1 MAENFDKL
9 RTQRKFARQ
18 SFWSKLGLSFSGS
31 KETGTK
37 KPKLSQDSNNAD
49 RKKRMKEV
57 RKEEIKILETEL
69 QRETTKSKGV
79 PSVKMMNLNRQIQVL
94 KAYNEAV
101 DDFGE
106 KYRTLGEAKK
116 AVKEKR
122 SKERELYLKDQVFEE
137 KYKFFLRIQDLQKAL
152 REFEET
158 ASRVFLDFRNNGN
171 TESEKFYEELRTE
184 IGKIETELQTLEV
197 GNPIEFRSA
206 YLLSLSEDLKK
217 EGHIAQVGSVQEYLE
232 QIKIRMTIGK
242 PMFLHGPT
250 GTGKTSLA
258 RFASKEL
265 TGKNPEIIYCNP
277 QTRESNIYGR
287 TGISVE
293 GGASKTFFDF
303 GPLARAMQNG
313 SVCIFD
319 EFTALP
325 KDQMSMIKGI
335 MNAKVGDTVSIPGNG
350 SIKIQTGFQLIFTAN
365 LKTEKNLERNDL
377 PPEVANEFAQ
387 NNLEINYTQ
396 PIEAYDIFLSRIVDS
411 KGQAEFSRYDL
422 EETVPNLL
430 KAMKDIQDGYNGVM
444 SQEVAT
450 LSGVGDLGKVKALK
464 KLVMNQRTIENI
476 IEGWKVV
483 SKKDRQIS
491 FVEFLDE
498 RLATEL
504 NFGEYKEDKLF
515 VAKILAS
522 HGLLR
527 TLNTEQ
533 ILKISESE
541 LSVSNWTE
549 IKDQELKASKK
560 VEILNI
566 RQLSELDPFEIKKEK
581 ASKQVDEVMDE
592 ARKVDA
598 GNGTPARTEN
608 FKGQKTEA
616 QINAERDFLIKA
628 AKKSWSQTYPTK
640 PVEKFALDTFDY
652 KTKITADPSKAG
664 EVTHLNQPTP
674 KDLETLFKKVK
685 PEIMNPNTDKDF
697 QAWAKKNNITSIKR
711 YHFAEYTVKVLS
723 KKYYIPGLDYWKWVQ
738 ENPTNANLANI
749 KDGNW
754 YYMPSSL
761 FRVSNGGCRVPV
773 VGWNGSEFAP
783 GGAWLGRDL
792 ASLDR
797 VLLLPRS

>member
-18 SFWSKLGLSFSGS
+18 SFWSKLGLNFSS
-31 KETGTK
+31 PKETGSK
-37 KPKLSQDSNNAD
+37 KPKLSKDSSNAD
-49 RKKRMKEV
+49 RKTRMKEV
-57 RKEEIKILETEL
+57 RKEEIEILETEL
-69 QRETTKSKGV
+69 QRETAKSKGV

-106 KYRTLGEAKK
+106 KYRTLGDAKR

-122 SKERELYLKDQVFEE
+122 SKERELYLKNEVFED

-158 ASRVFLDFRNNGN
+158 ASRVFLDFRSNGN

-217 EGHIAQVGSVQEYLE
+217 EGHIAQVESVQEYLE

-293 GGASKTFFDF
+293 DGASKTFFDF

-350 SIKIQTGFQLIFTAN
+350 SIKIQIGFQLIFTAN

-396 PIEAYDIFLSRIVDS
+396 PIEAFDIFLSRIVDS

-483 SKKDRQIS
+483 SKKDKQIS

-527 TLNTEQ
+527 TLNTDEK
-533 ILKISESE
+533 IKISESE

-560 VEILNI
+560 VEVLNI
-566 RQLSELDPFEIKKEK
+566 KQLSELDPFELKKQK
-581 ASKQVDEVMDE
+581 ATKQVDEVMDE
-592 ARKVDA
+592 ARKGEA
-598 GNGTPARTEN
+598 ENGTPVRTEN

-616 QINAERDFLIKA
+616 QINAERDFLIKT
-628 AKKSWSQTYPTK
+628 AKKSWSQTYPPKT
-640 PVEKFALDTFDY
+640 VEKFALDTFDF
-652 KTKITADPSKAG
+652 KTKITADQSKAG

-674 KDLETLFKKVK
+674 KDLENLFKKVK

-711 YHFAEYTVKVLS
+711 YHFVEYTAKVLS
-723 KKYYIPGLDYWKWVQ
+723 KKYYIPGLDYWKWIQ
-738 ENPTNANLANI
+738 ENPNNPNLANI

-754 YYMPSSL
+754 YYTPSSL
-761 FRVSNGGCRVPV
+761 FRHSNGNCDVPMV
-773 VGWNGSEFAP
+773 NWNGSEFKP
-783 GGAWLGRDL
+783 NGNWLDNDVN
-792 ASLDR
+792 SNDR